1 MIDLIAV
8 INFEVIIKMIIAEDK
23 AFAKVGKVTK
33 IARFYRAIKLLRLI
47 RMSKLAKEK
56 AKM

>member
-1 MIDLIAV
+1 MID
-8 INFEVIIKMIIAEDK
+8 FEFIIKKIVEEDK

-47 RMSKLAKEK
+47 RMSELAKEK